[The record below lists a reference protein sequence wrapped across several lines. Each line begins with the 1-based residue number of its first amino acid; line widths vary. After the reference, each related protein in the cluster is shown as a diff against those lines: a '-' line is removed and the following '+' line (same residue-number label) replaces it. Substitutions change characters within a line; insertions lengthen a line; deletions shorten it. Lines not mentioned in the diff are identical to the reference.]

1 MKKNISKIALKTDRI
16 VSLSKENAK
25 GIVAGAP
32 AQKTNNGLSVCWC
45 NDKSINNNTKTKHC
59 NQLTSMKKNISK
71 IALKTDKIVSLS
83 KENAKGIIAGLPPK
97 ETRKTM
103 CGGASVCWCND

>member
-1 MKKNISKIALKTDRI
+1 
-16 VSLSKENAK
+16 
-25 GIVAGAP
+25 
-32 AQKTNNGLSVCWC
+32 
-45 NDKSINNNTKTKHC
+45 
-59 NQLTSMKKNISK
+59 MKKNISK